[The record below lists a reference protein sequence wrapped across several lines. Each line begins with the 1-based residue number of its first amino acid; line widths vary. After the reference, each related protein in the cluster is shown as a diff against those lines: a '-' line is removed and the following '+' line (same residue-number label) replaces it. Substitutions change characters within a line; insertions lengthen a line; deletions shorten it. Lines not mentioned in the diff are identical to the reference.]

1 MENGLGKLNFSK
13 IFGGR
18 TFRAVFGNFTFWSI
32 TTLKEFAIEKVFV
45 CVKHPWPWS
54 FGSKREKKSTPKT

>member
-13 IFGGR
+13 IFVGR

-32 TTLKEFAIEKVFV
+32 LTLKKFEIEKVFV
-45 CVKHPWPWS
+45 IVKYPWPWS
-54 FGSKREKKSTPKT
+54 FGSKREIKSTPRT

>member
-1 MENGLGKLNFSK
+1 MENGLEKLNFSK

-32 TTLKEFAIEKVFV
+32 LTLKKFEIEKVFV
-45 CVKHPWPWS
+45 IVKYPWS
-54 FGSKREKKSTPKT
+54 WSLGSKREIKSTPKT

>member
-1 MENGLGKLNFSK
+1 MENGIGKLNFSK
-13 IFGGR
+13 ILVGQ
-18 TFRAVFGNFTFWSI
+18 TFRAIFGNFTFWSI
-32 TTLKEFAIEKVFV
+32 LTLKKFAIEKVFV